1 MSEVGRDQSP
11 FVLRAW
17 LADYLRSYRDDSKLS
32 QSDAAKRLDWSVSKL
47 QRIETE
53 VVGISVTD
61 TKALLD
67 AYGVADPHIVQRLLD
82 VARAAR
88 KRDRYSQHRRFFTP
102 EYNVLLS
109 YEQSASE
116 IRSVNSFAL
125 PGLLQTPGYARALL
139 AVRHSGGKLDGL
151 AEARTLR
158 QEILVAPNAP
168 YFLFLVDEA
177 MLHRRV
183 GGRDVLFEQLGHLH
197 RMTELEKLDVRV
209 IPFEAD
215 VHLGLWEQFVI
226 MTIPA
231 SELTGEASETI
242 VYREAGDSEHLV
254 RHDPDRI
261 DGYEKAFENVLAQT
275 LNRDDSRLLI
285 ERLQRQ
291 LSESALA
298 GPESVS
304 R

>member
-17 LADYLRSYRDDSKLS
+17 LAEHLRGYRAKAKLS
-32 QSDAAKRLDWSVSKL
+32 QSDAAKRVDWSVSKL

-53 VVGISVTD
+53 VVGISVSD
-61 TKALLD
+61 TRALLGT
-67 AYGVADPHIVQRLLD
+67 YEVTDPSTVERLLF

-88 KRDRYSQHRRFFTP
+88 KRDRFSQHRRFFTP

-109 YEQSASE
+109 YEESASE
-116 IRSVNSFAL
+116 IRSVSSFAL

-139 AVRHSGGKLDGL
+139 AVRHSGSKLDGL
-151 AEARTLR
+151 VEARTLR
-158 QEILVAPNAP
+158 QEILFASNSP
-168 YFLFLVDEA
+168 YFLFLIDEA
-177 MLHRRV
+177 MLRRQV
-183 GGRDVLFEQLGHLH
+183 GGRKVLLEQLKHLQQ
-197 RMTELEKLDVRV
+197 MAELDTLDLRV

-254 RHDPDRI
+254 RHDPERVDW
-261 DGYEKAFENVLAQT
+261 YEKAFEEVLEQT
-275 LNRDDSRLLI
+275 LSPVDSRRLI
-285 ERLQRQ
+285 ERMGR
-291 LSESALA
+291 ELA
-298 GPESVS
+298 EPLPARPESIA